1 MREPR
6 GGAKAGRS
14 MRSFHVVVPRTTTC
28 TALKP
33 ARSAASPLV
42 ADRRLLSLSSI
53 HAARPH
59 GRLGRLLTHPPDL
72 QRLLAHLLTQAHQL
86 LPVGTAVL
94 AGIAGLL
101 ALLALARARARRRL
115 ARSLTCLEIRPGR
128 EALDPAAL
136 ERSLAALHGLL
147 PARHRRLLGQT
158 PWLVLELERHPDTGL
173 HIRLATQKAV
183 LPLASASLRSGLPG
197 CELHPYDPPPL
208 TLPADSAR
216 GRIRQHAGRLA
227 PLREQ
232 PEPVVPAL
240 LATLESEHGHAVLQ
254 LTLQPAT
261 GRWLGQL
268 YTAAHALQQG
278 KRKRPLAS
286 RLAELPLTL
295 AQEVLTGIAEHA
307 QPGPGSTG
315 RSQSGVAGPAPTTL
329 ELDRAQAL
337 RARARHGVV
346 AFNCGLRFAC
356 HSDHPAPS
364 KAWAQALQAQLRP
377 LDGPHNGLAPKRVWP
392 WQRAGFDRVL
402 EQRAPETTMLL
413 TAAELVPLFAL
424 GGDTLQLAELEPA
437 GARQVPPP
445 LALVPTSDDGGKDAE
460 GRPFAI
466 ATYPGREREVRLSR
480 VGARTHLHVIGPPGS
495 GKTSML
501 LRLALASAQ
510 TDGTGIWEAKGD
522 LARAFLLA
530 LPDHLYER
538 LCLVDL
544 ANDDLVVGLNPLESH
559 SEEER
564 ERVAD
569 DTLSIFKRRF
579 HRFWGPQTDDLFK
592 GALRT
597 LLLVDGST
605 LLELPLLLTDSAF
618 RARYLKDVKDPVAL
632 GPFWQRYE
640 SLSPAGQA
648 QAIGPVLNKLRDFL
662 FRSRLRAM
670 LGQPHSTI
678 SFEHALARRQIMVMN
693 LPKGAGREQA
703 EVVGSFSL
711 AKLWQAAL
719 ARAELPERDRTD
731 FHCYLDEFQNFLHAE
746 DFAEIL
752 AEARALRLSL
762 CLAHQTLAQL
772 SERETGL
779 LLNLVRNLVCF
790 QPGHEDAARL
800 ARALA
805 PSFDRDDL
813 HRLGPYEIAVRLT
826 QHGAT
831 QHPFSARTLPPPS
844 FDPTPWINRCRQL
857 PLRDQQSE
865 IDSSVQADATAAAWP
880 TLSPQERR
888 ELLGT
893 LRPLLAGP
901 RLPLAQRVTRLE
913 ALGEEPYQLYRRL
926 TAELRRQER
935 SRLLDLSR
943 EEIEQR
949 IVTVALDRA
958 RHHHQVDPNEPKTVE
973 DERLRAELADDEW
986 ATAVEQEKLA
996 RLQRLSALRYGQPVD
1011 EVERAIRRRLG
1022 ASLPA
1027 AVSSDGIERAA

>member
-1 MREPR
+1 VS
-6 GGAKAGRS
+6 GWFIAGRS
-14 MRSFHVVVPRTTTC
+14 WWSLHAVVPRTTTAI
-28 TALKP
+28 ALSP
-33 ARSAASPLV
+33 AWSAGFAL
-42 ADRRLLSLSSI
+42 AAGRRLPPSSSI
-53 HAARPH
+53 RSVRPH
-59 GRLGRLLTHPPDL
+59 GRIGRLLTQPPDPH
-72 QRLLAHLLTQAHQL
+72 RLLAHLLAQAHQL
-86 LPVGTAVL
+86 LPVGSALL
-94 AGIAGLL
+94 AGVACLL
-101 ALLALARARARRRL
+101 ALLAVARARARRRL

-128 EALDPAAL
+128 DPVDPAAL

-147 PARHRRLLGQT
+147 PAPHRRLLGQT
-158 PWLVLELERHPDTGL
+158 PWLVLELQRHPETGL
-173 HIRLATQKAV
+173 AVRLITQRAV

-197 CELHPYDPPPL
+197 CELHPCDPPQL
-208 TLPADSAR
+208 TVAAGSAR
-216 GRIRQHAGRLA
+216 GYLRQHAGRLA
-227 PLREQ
+227 PLRGK
-232 PEPVVPAL
+232 PEPVLPAL
-240 LATLESEHGHAVLQ
+240 LAALESEHGDAIVQ
-254 LTLQPAT
+254 LTVQPASS
-261 GRWLGQL
+261 RWLGQL
-268 YTAAHALQQG
+268 YSQAQQLQQG

-286 RLAELPLTL
+286 TLAELPLTL
-295 AQEVLTGIAEHA
+295 TQEALTGIGELI
-307 QPGPGSTG
+307 QPGPSSTG
-315 RSQSGVAGPAPTTL
+315 RSSSGVAGPAPTPL
-329 ELDRAQAL
+329 ELERAQAL
-337 RARARHGVV
+337 RARARSGVV

-356 HSDHPAPS
+356 HSDHPARS

-377 LDGPHNGLAPKRVWP
+377 LDGPHNGLAPKRVWA
-392 WQRAGFDRVL
+392 WQRGSFDRAL
-402 EQRAPETTMLL
+402 QSRAPEATLLL

-424 GGDTLQLAELEPA
+424 SGDKLQLAELEPA

-445 LALVPTSDDGGKDAE
+445 LTLTRQSGDEGE
-460 GRPFAI
+460 GRPFAQ
-466 ATYPGREREVRLSR
+466 ASYPGRERDVRLSR

-530 LPDHLYER
+530 LPDQHYDR

-544 ANDDLVVGLNPLESH
+544 ASSDLVVGLNPLESR
-559 SEEER
+559 SEDER

-597 LLLVDGST
+597 LLLVPGST
-605 LLELPLLLTDSAF
+605 LLELPLLLTDTAF
-618 RARYLKDVKDPVAL
+618 RARYLEKVRDPVAL

-640 SLSPAGQA
+640 ALSPAGQA

-678 SFEHALARRQIMVMN
+678 SFEHALARRLIMVMN

-719 ARAELPERDRTD
+719 ARAELPERDRAD

-790 QPGHEDAARL
+790 QPGHEDAPRL

-805 PSFDRDDL
+805 PSFTADDL

-826 QHGAT
+826 HNGAT
-831 QHPFSARTLPPPS
+831 QHPFSARTLPPPA

-857 PLRDQQSE
+857 ASSDTSPDSDAAQSE
-865 IDSSVQADATAAAWP
+865 TKQAAAAAAWP
-880 TLSPQERR
+880 KLAAAERH
-888 ELLGT
+888 ELLNQ
-893 LRPLLAGP
+893 LQPLLSEP
-901 RLPLAQRVTRLE
+901 QLRLTQRLE
-913 ALGEEPYQLYRRL
+913 RLDALSGEQYPLYQRL
-926 TAELRRQER
+926 TAALRTAER
-935 SRLLDLSR
+935 AQLLDLSR
-943 EEIEQR
+943 EQIEQR
-949 IVTVALDRA
+949 IVAVALDRA
-958 RHHHQVDPNEPKTVE
+958 RRRHDAEPEEADEQLLGEVDEE
-973 DERLRAELADDEW
+973 AW
-986 ATAVEQEKLA
+986 ASAVEREKLE
-996 RLQRLSALRYGQPVD
+996 RLQRISALRYGRPVD
-1011 EVERAIRRRLG
+1011 EVELAIRRRLG
-1022 ASLPA
+1022 ASLPPA
-1027 AVSSDGIERAA
+1027 ANDDGIEKAA

>member
-1 MREPR
+1 MW
-6 GGAKAGRS
+6 
-14 MRSFHVVVPRTTTC
+14 SFPVVVPRTTTS
-28 TALKP
+28 AARKP
-33 ARSAASPLV
+33 AWSAGFALA
-42 ADRRLLSLSSI
+42 ADRRLLSLSSS
-53 HAARPH
+53 HAVRPH

-86 LPVGTAVL
+86 LPVGTALL
-94 AGIAGLL
+94 AGSAGLL

-115 ARSLTCLEIRPGR
+115 ARSLTGLEIRPGR
-128 EALDPAAL
+128 EPLDPAAL

-147 PARHRRLLGQT
+147 PARHRRLLGET
-158 PWLVLELERHPDTGL
+158 PWLVLELERHPDAGL
-173 HIRLATQKAV
+173 HVRLVTQRAV

-197 CELHPYDPPPL
+197 CELHPCDPPQL
-208 TLPADSAR
+208 TVPAGAAR

-232 PEPVVPAL
+232 PEPVLPAL
-240 LATLESEHGHAVLQ
+240 LATLESEHGNAVLQ

-268 YTAAHALQQG
+268 YSAAHALQQG

-295 AQEVLTGIAEHA
+295 SQEALTGIAELV

-337 RARARHGVV
+337 RARARYGVV

-356 HSDHPAPS
+356 HSDHPARS
-364 KAWAQALQAQLRP
+364 KAWAQAVQAQLRP

-402 EQRAPETTMLL
+402 ERRAPETTMLL
-413 TAAELVPLFAL
+413 TAAELVPLFSL
-424 GGDTLQLAELEPA
+424 GGERLQLAELEQA
-437 GARQVPPP
+437 GARQVAPP
-445 LALVPTSDDGGKDAE
+445 LALVPTSDDGDEAE
-460 GRPFAI
+460 GRSFAI

-501 LRLALASAQ
+501 LRLALASAHV
-510 TDGTGIWEAKGD
+510 DGTGIWEAKGD

-544 ANDDLVVGLNPLESH
+544 ANDDLVVGLNPLESG

-640 SLSPAGQA
+640 TLSPAGQA

-678 SFEHALARRQIMVMN
+678 SFEHALANRLIMVMN

-719 ARAELPERDRTD
+719 ARAE
-731 FHCYLDEFQNFLHAE
+731 
-746 DFAEIL
+746 
-752 AEARALRLSL
+752 
-762 CLAHQTLAQL
+762 
-772 SERETGL
+772 
-779 LLNLVRNLVCF
+779 
-790 QPGHEDAARL
+790 
-800 ARALA
+800 
-805 PSFDRDDL
+805 
-813 HRLGPYEIAVRLT
+813 
-826 QHGAT
+826 
-831 QHPFSARTLPPPS
+831 
-844 FDPTPWINRCRQL
+844 
-857 PLRDQQSE
+857 
-865 IDSSVQADATAAAWP
+865 
-880 TLSPQERR
+880 
-888 ELLGT
+888 
-893 LRPLLAGP
+893 
-901 RLPLAQRVTRLE
+901 
-913 ALGEEPYQLYRRL
+913 
-926 TAELRRQER
+926 
-935 SRLLDLSR
+935 
-943 EEIEQR
+943 
-949 IVTVALDRA
+949 
-958 RHHHQVDPNEPKTVE
+958 
-973 DERLRAELADDEW
+973 
-986 ATAVEQEKLA
+986 
-996 RLQRLSALRYGQPVD
+996 
-1011 EVERAIRRRLG
+1011 
-1022 ASLPA
+1022 
-1027 AVSSDGIERAA
+1027 